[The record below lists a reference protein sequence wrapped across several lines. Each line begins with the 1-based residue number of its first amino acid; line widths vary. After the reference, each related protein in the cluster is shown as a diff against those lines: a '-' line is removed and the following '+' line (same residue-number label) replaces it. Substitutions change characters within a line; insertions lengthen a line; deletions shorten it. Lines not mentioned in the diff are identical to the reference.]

1 MDLIA
6 ACENGFE
13 NRACGNAI
21 RFPSRACDTK
31 LSHNLVSADEVEQSW
46 TRLRL

>member
-6 ACENGFE
+6 ARENSYE
-13 NRACGNAI
+13 KRASGRVI
-21 RFPSRACDTK
+21 RFPFRASDTK
-31 LSHNLVSADEVEQSW
+31 LSHNPVSADEVEQSW